1 LSVLV
6 PSPDLDD
13 DTKRWLVVGICLHS
27 VISPALRQYV
37 EPVVTQ
43 VYKAVQQTHRIQTQ
57 TYPNYLER
65 YPPTNKYS
73 LNYESVN
80 GNKQKYG
87 TIKQQYKTRIKKYDF
102 NITDAV
108 EFSKLFL
115 LPDMAHYTKFDLTCD
130 ASALL
135 GIIININTFPQNVRI
150 DAENVSCYCTC
161 GKETKYLVLEVRV
174 MVCFIG
180 GRNRRNRR
188 PVSH

>member
-1 LSVLV
+1 MSVLV
-6 PSPDLDD
+6 PNPDLDD

-43 VYKAVQQTHRIQTQ
+43 VYKTVQQTHRIQTQ

-87 TIKQQYKTRIKKYDF
+87 TTKQQYKTRIKKYDF

-150 DAENVSCYCTC
+150 DAEKVSCYCTC

>member
-1 LSVLV
+1 MSYPLLSLILARGHVSSIQPYIIRKRLLN
-6 PSPDLDD
+6 PDIIFLL
-13 DTKRWLVVGICLHS
+13 TECLS
-27 VISPALRQYV
+27 RNYTNI
-37 EPVVTQ
+37 
-43 VYKAVQQTHRIQTQ
+43 
-57 TYPNYLER
+57 YPNYLER

-150 DAENVSCYCTC
+150 DGCTVLYTCVTTGSTYCLKAGEMT
-161 GKETKYLVLEVRV
+161 L
-174 MVCFIG
+174 
-180 GRNRRNRR
+180 
-188 PVSH
+188 

>member
-1 LSVLV
+1 MS
-6 PSPDLDD
+6 
-13 DTKRWLVVGICLHS
+13 
-27 VISPALRQYV
+27 
-37 EPVVTQ
+37 
-43 VYKAVQQTHRIQTQ
+43 
-57 TYPNYLER
+57 YPL
-65 YPPTNKYS
+65 
-73 LNYESVN
+73 L
-80 GNKQKYG
+80 
-87 TIKQQYKTRIKKYDF
+87 
-102 NITDAV
+102 TDAV

-150 DAENVSCYCTC
+150 DAENVSWYCTC
-161 GKETKYLVLEVRV
+161 GKETKYLVLEVMV

>member
-43 VYKAVQQTHRIQTQ
+43 VYKAVQQTHKIQTQ
-57 TYPNYLER
+57 TDQNYLER
-65 YPPTNKYS
+65 DSPTNKYN

-80 GNKQKYG
+80 ENKQR
-87 TIKQQYKTRIKKYDF
+87 YKTRIKKYDY

-135 GIIININTFPQNVRI
+135 GIIINVNTFPQNVRI
-150 DAENVSCYCTC
+150 DAEKVSCYCTY